1 MLESAVSCS
10 AVYTNSMINRR
21 SLAKIAAGALS
32 ALALAATLSAPASAY
47 EPAPEGPAG
56 LTCNADMLRGD
67 PEFPGLL
74 RGVQY
79 AYWPGSNEGGPGV
92 DAFVNLNPV
101 IHTNLGFNPK
111 ALVEK
116 NGFDSQL
123 YATNPDGTL
132 YVVDGNESTVV
143 NNTWAGIRTMTDVVV
158 TDKYDSATGVTY
170 TYAITDQGALYRYT
184 QSQATAN
191 MFGRVQVSP
200 RGWWPLKGFSY
211 WMTKT
216 LSNGDQ
222 ADIFLSNASDGR
234 LLEYTIPRATPTN
247 WSSKVVRSSTWQ
259 NFVSFS
265 VGNCTDA
272 NGNRTRTAPLLAT
285 TKAGDVWLYYVSK
298 STPDALPA
306 VTNGT
311 RIATG
316 FTNSYNG

>member
-1 MLESAVSCS
+1 M
-10 AVYTNSMINRR
+10 
-21 SLAKIAAGALS
+21 
-32 ALALAATLSAPASAY
+32 
-47 EPAPEGPAG
+47 
-56 LTCNADMLRGD
+56 
-67 PEFPGLL
+67 
-74 RGVQY
+74 
-79 AYWPGSNEGGPGV
+79 

-101 IHTNLGFNPK
+101 HHTNLGFNPK

-116 NGFDSQL
+116 NGFDSRL

-132 YVVDGNESTVV
+132 YVVDGYESTVV

-234 LLEYTIPRATPTN
+234 LLEYTIPPGNADELVLKKLFAPPRGRT
-247 WSSKVVRSSTWQ
+247 
-259 NFVSFS
+259 SFPS
-265 VGNCTDA
+265 
-272 NGNRTRTAPLLAT
+272 PLAT
-285 TKAGDVWLYYVSK
+285 ALMPMEIGHEPLRCSPPQRPAMCG
-298 STPDALPA
+298 STTSANQLPTRRQQSPMALASQLASPTHTTADAL
-306 VTNGT
+306 
-311 RIATG
+311 
-316 FTNSYNG
+316 